1 MLLNII
7 DVIAILGAVASCAV
21 ALSPKALRYTGAA
34 LLARA
39 DALETY
45 REVHAESM
53 HEWRG
58 RLGLND
64 SPTMAA
70 LVERLKEAE

>member
-21 ALSPKALRYTGAA
+21 ALSPKALRYAGAA

-45 REVHAESM
+45 RAVYTESIY
-53 HEWRG
+53 EWRG

-64 SPTMAA
+64 SPTIAA
-70 LVERLKEAE
+70 LVEPLKEAE